1 MYYWEASSI
10 TSSWLT
16 IYSGVPPFEGL
27 DVSIPTDVVTIRVTF
42 DPDAAI
48 ADAVLRNFKRNVP
61 GANGQFTYVNVARV
75 YPLVG
80 GSPKEG
86 VEITCPETVISFDWI
101 NRQDSK
107 GLRIMPKGILSEMTV
122 QVNSRRWVQR
132 KFAKL

>member
-10 TSSWLT
+10 TSNWRT

-27 DVSIPTDVVTIRVTF
+27 NVAIPTDVVTIRVTF

-61 GANGQFTYVNVARV
+61 GASGQFTYVNVARV

-132 KFAKL
+132 KFDKL